1 MSESLIKQ
9 KKSESLIEQ
18 ITLIALIIENKAWKR
33 NLWNPLIS
41 VICDSDNVWID
52 GGGGCGGGR
61 ERVLNYDWND

>member
-52 GGGGCGGGR
+52 GGG
-61 ERVLNYDWND
+61 Y